1 MPDWNHNGR
10 RDLFDSFIDYE
21 IINGDDDAAPY
32 VKRTRTPSPSENER
46 LNGTIRYIIQNQ
58 AKSDCLTALKAIDV
72 YLASERS
79 KNPRNIW
86 RFGLEFETAEM
97 LNDLRKAC
105 VEELQSRGA
114 DFAKEAE
121 ELHRQVLKYEGEKLM
136 RSRRLE
142 EQKREKAEKKAR
154 KAARRKERFDY
165 VFKFGWL
172 RKWLKDIEH

>member
-21 IINGDDDAAPY
+21 IINGDDAPY

-72 YLASERS
+72 YLASERE

-105 VEELQSRGA
+105 VEELRSRGTA
-114 DFAKEAE
+114 FAREAE

-136 RSRRLE
+136 RDRRLE
-142 EQKREKAEKKAR
+142 EQKREKAR
-154 KAARRKERFDY
+154 KAARRKERIAHI
-165 VFKFGWL
+165 FKLGWL
-172 RKWLKDIEH
+172 RKR